1 MLSSIKIKLKTCL
14 YTVTLNQE
22 KNKLNSLINLIL
34 KYFIGFVSYLPSN
47 TTNLNKS
54 SISSVGSVSGPIVS
68 LNGWILKI
76 FIYFYLL
83 ILVILN
89 CKLL

>member
-34 KYFIGFVSYLPSN
+34 KYFIGFVSYFPSN